1 MTENRVKEQKEGRED
16 SFEVGDSL
24 ISYPLKQDSLF
35 SETDS
40 LGATTLR
47 TSSIKW
53 KEELTN
59 RADNQQQHYPQQA
72 REVHQ
77 PKSSLTGV
85 AAANGNKTR
94 QGSVHTQNAKDA
106 IRSTC
111 IRNEA
116 PAVPTTSQS
125 SKLKSD
131 QAREQGARSQGKH
144 ESKYEPKYDSKYDSK
159 LDRYDIKFGNNKFDD
174 SFNAKSAGSQPPSR
188 AARSGSGRAAREHS
202 VKYSDQLNVSVID
215 RFYKSPSS
223 NISSDFY
230 SDKNC
235 LLRVASNTHID
246 QPHLHYGSDNYGC
259 SSNEKVQHI
268 NLHSNI
274 SISLEDVALPN
285 DSGLGVGLIK
295 REDSSLV
302 NKKLLKKTLSFDDL
316 KTLKNQLTYCLNATD
331 TANNSLNVS
340 NCNLMMI
347 EDNSVRNSLRSLIIN
362 SVSPLRNYNYNKF
375 DSVRNSNMSKDEIIA
390 VWKNSEREL
399 LNTLNDVLIQ
409 KRELEERMLA
419 SLR

>member
-1 MTENRVKEQKEGRED
+1 MINNNKNRVKEQKEGRDD

-35 SETDS
+35 SHSETDS
-40 LGATTLR
+40 MGNDQTTIR

-59 RADNQQQHYPQQA
+59 QTGDN
-72 REVHQ
+72 
-77 PKSSLTGV
+77 K
-85 AAANGNKTR
+85 ANANNKAR

-111 IRNEA
+111 IRNEKRTA
-116 PAVPTTSQS
+116 SVSTQFSN
-125 SKLKSD
+125 KLKSD
-131 QAREQGARSQGKH
+131 HPTKYSVDQQTKYDGKH
-144 ESKYEPKYDSKYDSK
+144 DAKYESSKYD
-159 LDRYDIKFGNNKFDD
+159 DRKFDD
-174 SFNAKSAGSQPPSR
+174 NFGSNTSKLTATTTTASNLAPSR
-188 AARSGSGRAAREHS
+188 TSTKSKINQA
-202 VKYSDQLNVSVID
+202 KYSDQLNVID

-223 NISSDFY
+223 NLSSDFY

-235 LLRVASNTHID
+235 LLRVHSNTHID
-246 QPHLHYGSDNYGC
+246 QPQLHYGSDNYGC
-259 SSNEKVQHI
+259 SNEKVQHI

-316 KTLKNQLTYCLNATD
+316 KTLKNQLTYCLNATTD
-331 TANNSLNVS
+331 TANNSQYNS
-340 NCNLMMI
+340 NCNLMII
-347 EDNSVRNSLRSLIIN
+347 EDSSVRNSLRSLIIN
-362 SVSPLRNYNYNKF
+362 SVSPLRHYNYNKF
-375 DSVRNSNMSKDEIIA
+375 ETVRNSNLSKEEVI
-390 VWKNSEREL
+390 VLWRNSEREL
-399 LNTLNDVLIQ
+399 LNTLNDILVQ
-409 KRELEERMLA
+409 KKQIEEKCIILQRMLTN
-419 SLR
+419 LK

>member
-1 MTENRVKEQKEGRED
+1 MTKNRVKEQKEGRED

-40 LGATTLR
+40 LGNQTTLR

-59 RADNQQQHYPQQA
+59 QADNQPQQQQQFYQQQQ
-72 REVHQ
+72 RELNQ
-77 PKSSLTGV
+77 PKSSLTSIM
-85 AAANGNKTR
+85 ATNGSKTR
-94 QGSVHTQNAKDA
+94 QGSVHTQNSKDA

-111 IRNEA
+111 IRNEKPTA
-116 PAVPTTSQS
+116 ATTSQS

-131 QAREQGARSQGKH
+131 QAKHSEPGGSSQA
-144 ESKYEPKYDSKYDSK
+144 KYDSKYD
-159 LDRYDIKFGNNKFDD
+159 RYDIKFSNNKFDD
-174 SFNAKSAGSQPPSR
+174 NFNAKSASGSQPSSR
-188 AARSGSGRAAREHS
+188 ATKSSSRAGREHT
-202 VKYSDQLNVSVID
+202 VKYSDQLNVNVID

-223 NISSDFY
+223 NLSSDFY

-259 SSNEKVQHI
+259 NSNEKVQHI

-302 NKKLLKKTLSFDDL
+302 NKRLLKKTLSFDDL
-316 KTLKNQLTYCLNATD
+316 KTLKNQLTYCLNSTD

-375 DSVRNSNMSKDEIIA
+375 ESVRNSNMSKDEIIA
-390 VWKNSEREL
+390 IWKNSEREL
-399 LNTLNDVLIQ
+399 LNTLNDVLLQ
-409 KRELEERMLA
+409 KRELEERMQLA
-419 SLR
+419 NLR

>member
-1 MTENRVKEQKEGRED
+1 MTKNRVKEQKEGRED

-40 LGATTLR
+40 LGNQTTLR

-59 RADNQQQHYPQQA
+59 QPADNQQTQQQQQFYQQQQ
-72 REVHQ
+72 RELNQ
-77 PKSSLTGV
+77 PKTSITSIMT
-85 AAANGNKTR
+85 ANGGKAR
-94 QGSVHTQNAKDA
+94 QGSVHTQNSKDA

-111 IRNEA
+111 IRNEKPTVA
-116 PAVPTTSQS
+116 TTSQL

-131 QAREQGARSQGKH
+131 QAKPESSGRSQGK
-144 ESKYEPKYDSKYDSK
+144 YEAKYDSKYD
-159 LDRYDIKFGNNKFDD
+159 RYDIKFSGNKFDD
-174 SFNAKSAGSQPPSR
+174 NFNAKSVASGSQPSSR
-188 AARSGSGRAAREHS
+188 ATKSSSRAGHT
-202 VKYSDQLNVSVID
+202 VKYSDQLNVSGVD

-223 NISSDFY
+223 NLSSDFY
-230 SDKNC
+230 P

-246 QPHLHYGSDNYGC
+246 QPHLHYSRDNYAC
-259 SSNEKVQHI
+259 NSNEKVQHI

-316 KTLKNQLTYCLNATD
+316 KTLKNQLTYCLNSTD

-362 SVSPLRNYNYNKF
+362 CVSPLRNYNYNKF
-375 DSVRNSNMSKDEIIA
+375 ESVRNSNMSKDEIIA
-390 VWKNSEREL
+390 IWKNSEREL
-399 LNTLNDVLIQ
+399 LNTLNDVLLQ
-409 KRELEERMLA
+409 KRELEERLA
-419 SLR
+419 LANLR